1 MGFIWRDMEELL
13 KIMNEVKPGIDFM
26 AETDLV
32 GHGVLDSI
40 TIVTLVGE
48 INDAFDIE
56 ISPVDIVP
64 DNFKTVE
71 TIYALIQ
78 RLGD

>member
-1 MGFIWRDMEELL
+1 MEELL
-13 KIMNEVKPGIDFM
+13 EIMNGVKPGVDFM

-32 GHGVLDSI
+32 GSGILDSI

-71 TIYALIQ
+71 TIYALIK
-78 RLGD
+78 RLEDE

>member
-1 MGFIWRDMEELL
+1 MEELL
-13 KIMNEVKPGIDFM
+13 EIMNGVKPGVDFM
-26 AETDLV
+26 AEADLV
-32 GHGVLDSI
+32 GSGILDSI

-71 TIYALIQ
+71 TIYALIK
-78 RLGD
+78 RLEDE